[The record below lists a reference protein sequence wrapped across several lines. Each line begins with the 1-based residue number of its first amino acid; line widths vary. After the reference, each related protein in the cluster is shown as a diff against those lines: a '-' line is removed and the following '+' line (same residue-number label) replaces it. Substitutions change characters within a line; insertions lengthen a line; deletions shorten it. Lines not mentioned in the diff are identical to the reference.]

1 MATLH
6 VRNVPDA
13 VYERLR
19 THAEANGRSIGAE
32 AVNLIQAQ
40 LSEFRGKPLHMFTR
54 RRRSA
59 AATPFEHFS
68 PRARQV
74 VVDAQDEARELGHG
88 AIGTEHMLLALL
100 RERTTLAARALGFA
114 GIDHATVRDAVEEVV
129 GRGEELPAGELPF
142 TPGSKKALEL
152 ALRESLDMGD
162 PFIGP
167 EHVQIGVAREEDGLG
182 ARILA
187 RRDQDGDTLRRCVR
201 ALVVRPVTRERAQV
215 RVVELDGDPASWE
228 AALND
233 VAARGYELVQIVD
246 RRAIF
251 QAAAPSIAWRR
262 PLT

>member
-1 MATLH
+1 
-6 VRNVPDA
+6 VRNVPDPL
-13 VYERLR
+13 YERLR
-19 THAEANGRSIGAE
+19 AQAEANGRSIGAE

-40 LSEFRGKPLHMFTR
+40 LNEFRRTPMHMFAR

-59 AATPFEHFS
+59 VTTPFEHFS

-74 VVDAQDEARELGHG
+74 VVDAQDEARELGHPS
-88 AIGTEHMLLALL
+88 IGTEHLLLALL
-100 RERTTLAARALGFA
+100 RERTTLAARALGSA
-114 GIDHATVRDAVEEVV
+114 AIDHATVRDAVEEVA
-129 GRGEELPAGELPF
+129 GRGEVLPAGELPF

-167 EHVQIGVAREEDGLG
+167 EHVLIGVAREEDGLG

-187 RRDQDGDTLRRCVR
+187 ARDQDGDTLRRCVR
-201 ALVVRPVTRERAQV
+201 ALVVQPVTRERAQV

-228 AALND
+228 AALNE
-233 VAARGYELVQIVD
+233 VASGGYELVQIVD

-251 QAAAPSIAWRR
+251 QAVASSIAWRR
-262 PLT
+262 PAT